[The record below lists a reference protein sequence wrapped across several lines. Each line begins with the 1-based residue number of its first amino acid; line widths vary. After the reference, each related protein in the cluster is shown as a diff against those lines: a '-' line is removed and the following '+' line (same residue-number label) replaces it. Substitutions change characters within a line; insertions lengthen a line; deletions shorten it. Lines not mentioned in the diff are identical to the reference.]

1 MQSNCKLCNQLQVM
15 QSNCIVLKRCVTPD
29 YNGGLSVIKYYILNP
44 SILMFKSLN
53 FKMSPKPLL
62 KNRIAQ
68 VIKVFS
74 GKTLFMI
81 AVTML

>member
-1 MQSNCKLCNQLQVM
+1 M
-15 QSNCIVLKRCVTPD
+15 CVTPD

-62 KNRIAQ
+62 KNRIAH
-68 VIKVFS
+68 VC
-74 GKTLFMI
+74 
-81 AVTML
+81 

>member
-1 MQSNCKLCNQLQVM
+1 M
-15 QSNCIVLKRCVTPD
+15 CVTPD

-62 KNRIAQ
+62 KNRIAHMCYSQ
-68 VIKVFS
+68 IKDILIS
-74 GKTLFMI
+74 QIIFMNK
-81 AVTML
+81 